1 MGKLLLGAFYSLM
14 NRVTAKLLTNE
25 KVGLVPGPQWL
36 LQLWLNL
43 YMYKFVR
50 PDLREQSFPG
60 FDYSECSK
68 KPNRRKRGCTTY
80 GEAAS
85 SYSADFS
92 RGKFFK
98 LFYRGF
104 TEEFL
109 TWLPYIEDQDN
120 NLHLPVDFRFEADDL
135 DDVATGIFNCFLKP
149 CALPV

>member
-1 MGKLLLGAFYSLM
+1 
-14 NRVTAKLLTNE
+14 
-25 KVGLVPGPQWL
+25 
-36 LQLWLNL
+36 
-43 YMYKFVR
+43 MYKFVR

-85 SYSADFS
+85 SYSVDFS